1 MGSSS
6 TGLRPGRLFLLY
18 GGIVFLLFLAVPT
31 AVYLAFDPERLD
43 LNDSARRSAP
53 GQFARLA
60 DGYTHYEIGGP
71 PDGRV
76 VVLAAGA
83 TVPYYIWD
91 PTFAA
96 LTAAGFRVLRYD
108 YYGRGFSDRPDI
120 PFTQDLYVRQ
130 FTQLLEFL
138 HITQPVDLAGLSFGG
153 SVITTIADRH
163 PSRVRSLVYM
173 DPAFRTP
180 LALSPLESMPRLWSF
195 VTAIMD
201 ERLWAKGQLDD
212 FLYPE
217 KFPDWPDRYRVQMQY
232 RGFRRSRLSDLAANA
247 ERRSARGSA
256 ARRSRAAARS
266 RRLGQAGSQRA
277 LRVQR
282 AADAADAVRAPAG
295 GRRCGPSAAV
305 GEARHRA
312 AGNRGVSAGGQPM
325 TRRRLALAAAVAL
338 AYVSLT
344 YVASGFSRTSM
355 PALAAAAELPARF
368 SDQEY
373 WKLMSDIS
381 EPNGNFR
388 SDNLVSNEIRYQ
400 DVVAALVQNIRPGG
414 VYLGVGP
421 EQNFTYIAAMR
432 PRVAFILD
440 LRRGNADL
448 HLMYKA
454 LFELSADRADF
465 VSRLFSR
472 RRPDGLSA
480 TSTAAEIFSAF
491 AQVGAER
498 AVLER
503 DPGRHPQ
510 SARHRTPLRAQRRR
524 PDADRIDLQGLLP
537 RRHED
542 SVLARTA
549 VSAGRCSRPTPS

>member
-1 MGSSS
+1 
-6 TGLRPGRLFLLY
+6 
-18 GGIVFLLFLAVPT
+18 
-31 AVYLAFDPERLD
+31 
-43 LNDSARRSAP
+43 
-53 GQFARLA
+53 
-60 DGYTHYEIGGP
+60 
-71 PDGRV
+71 
-76 VVLAAGA
+76 
-83 TVPYYIWD
+83 
-91 PTFAA
+91 
-96 LTAAGFRVLRYD
+96 
-108 YYGRGFSDRPDI
+108 
-120 PFTQDLYVRQ
+120 
-130 FTQLLEFL
+130 
-138 HITQPVDLAGLSFGG
+138 
-153 SVITTIADRH
+153 
-163 PSRVRSLVYM
+163 
-173 DPAFRTP
+173 
-180 LALSPLESMPRLWSF
+180 
-195 VTAIMD
+195 
-201 ERLWAKGQLDD
+201 
-212 FLYPE
+212 
-217 KFPDWPDRYRVQMQY
+217 
-232 RGFRRSRLSDLAANA
+232 
-247 ERRSARGSA
+247 
-256 ARRSRAAARS
+256 
-266 RRLGQAGSQRA
+266 
-277 LRVQR
+277 
-282 AADAADAVRAPAG
+282 
-295 GRRCGPSAAV
+295 
-305 GEARHRA
+305 
-312 AGNRGVSAGGQPM
+312 M

-491 AQVGAER
+491 AQAAPNERYSNETLAAIRNQLVTEHRFALSGDDLTRIESIYKVFFLAGTKIQYSPYGSFGGTVQPTYDELMTATDMAGQARGYLATEQAFRFLKDLQRRNAVVPVVGDFAGSK
-498 AVLER
+498 A
-503 DPGRHPQ
+503 
-510 SARHRTPLRAQRRR
+510 LRAIGRFAAQRGANISAFYVSNVEEYLRQDGVW
-524 PDADRIDLQGLLP
+524 PAFCANVASLPIDQTSTFI
-537 RRHED
+537 R
-542 SVLARTA
+542 SVRDHTPAGQFTLNSRLAPIA
-549 VSAGRCSRPTPS
+549 PALKDCD